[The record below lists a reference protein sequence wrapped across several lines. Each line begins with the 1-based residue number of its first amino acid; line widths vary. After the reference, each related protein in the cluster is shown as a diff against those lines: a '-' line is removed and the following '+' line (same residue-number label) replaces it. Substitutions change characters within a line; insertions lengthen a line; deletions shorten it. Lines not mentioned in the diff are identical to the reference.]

1 MMDVSVDKVTKEG
14 KGEHTDHVV
23 PDGRSVLLENDR

>member
-1 MMDVSVDKVTKEG
+1 MGVSGDKVMKEG

-23 PDGRSVLLENDR
+23 PDGRSVLFENDR